1 MKLACVLHDIGIGG
15 RWCGVI
21 NKACDEKSEYSV
33 TLWMISFSLLQFP
46 HLSIKEVEPDGKF

>member
-1 MKLACVLHDIGIGG
+1 MYLNQKKNFLHKYSGKMKLACVLHDIGIGG

-33 TLWMISFSLLQFP
+33 TL
-46 HLSIKEVEPDGKF
+46 